1 MFGARLKLW
10 SSYINA
16 RGLFKIPED
25 FGKAGEKKGDKKDHK
40 GTPLQ
45 K

>member
-25 FGKAGEKKGDKKDHK
+25 FGKVGVKKEEKKDGK
-40 GTPLQ
+40 GVPLQ